1 MVFAVIVAGGIGSR
15 MQNAGMPKQFME
27 LCGKPIIIHTVERFL
42 HSKRVDKI
50 YIGVHPEWI
59 DYTAELLE
67 KYCGSSETAV
77 LVPGGAD
84 RNGTVFN
91 VIDRIDA
98 DFGVSEEHIV
108 LTHDAVR
115 PFITQKIIDEN
126 IDAAIKYGAAGTAY
140 NSIDTIVVSEDS
152 EFITSVPERR
162 KMYNVQTPQSFKI
175 NLLRELFESLDEEEK
190 KTLTDACRICTVR
203 NQPVYIV
210 DGDISNIKITTP
222 TDFKFAE
229 AIAESFV
236 E

>member
-15 MQNAGMPKQFME
+15 MKNAGIPKQFME
-27 LCGKPIIIHTVERFL
+27 LCGKPIIVHTVERFL
-42 HSKRVDKI
+42 HSDRIDRI
-50 YIGVHPEWI
+50 YIGVHPEWT
-59 DYTAELLE
+59 DYAAELLE
-67 KYCGSSETAV
+67 KYFGSSDAAV
-77 LVPGGAD
+77 IVPGGAD

-91 VIDRIDA
+91 VIDRIEKDY
-98 DFGVSEEHIV
+98 GVSEDHIV

-115 PFITQKIIDEN
+115 PFITQKIINEN
-126 IDAAIKYGAAGTAY
+126 IDAVREHGAAAVAY

-152 EFITSVPERR
+152 KFITSVPERR

-175 NLLRELFESLDEEEK
+175 NLLKRLFESLSEEEK
-190 KTLTDACRICTVR
+190 TTLTDACRICTVR

-210 DGDISNIKITTP
+210 EGDISNIKITTP

-229 AIAESFV
+229 AIAENFI

>member
-15 MQNAGMPKQFME
+15 MGNIDLPKQFMK
-27 LCGKPIIIHTVERFL
+27 LCGRPIIVHTVERFL
-42 HSKRVDKI
+42 HSERIDKI
-50 YIGVHPEWI
+50 YIGAHPEWI
-59 DYTAELLE
+59 DYLQELLRE
-67 KYCGSSETAV
+67 YFNSVDVAV
-77 LVPGGAD
+77 VVPGGAD
-84 RNGTVFN
+84 RNATVFN
-91 VIDRIDA
+91 VIDRIEA
-98 DFGVSEEHIV
+98 DYGKSDEHIV

-115 PFITQKIIDEN
+115 PFVTQKMIGDS
-126 IDAAIKYGAAGTAY
+126 IDATIRYGASAVAY
-140 NSIDTIVVSEDS
+140 NSIDTIVVSDDA

-162 KMYNVQTPQSFKI
+162 KMYNVQTPQTFKI
-175 NLLRELFESLDEEEK
+175 NLLRNLFESLSEEEK

-210 DGDISNIKITTP
+210 EGDISDIKITTP

>member
-1 MVFAVIVAGGIGSR
+1 MVFAVIVAGGVGSR
-15 MQNAGMPKQFME
+15 MGNTGIPKQFME
-27 LCGKPIIIHTVERFL
+27 LCGKPIIIHTIERFL
-42 HSKRVDKI
+42 HSERIDKI

-59 DYTAELLE
+59 DYLQTLLQE
-67 KYCGSSETAV
+67 HFGSTDIAV
-77 LVPGGAD
+77 VVQGGAD
-84 RNGTVFN
+84 RNATVFN
-91 VIDRIDA
+91 VLDKIESDY
-98 DFGVSEEHIV
+98 GVSDDHIV

-126 IDAAIKYGAAGTAY
+126 IDAAFKYGAAAVAY
-140 NSIDTIVVSEDS
+140 NSIDTIVVSDDN

-162 KMYNVQTPQSFKI
+162 KMYNVQTPQTFKI
-175 NLLRELFESLDEEEK
+175 NLLRNLFESLSEDEK

-210 DGDISNIKITTP
+210 EGDISNIKITTP

-229 AIAESFV
+229 AIAENFT

>member
-1 MVFAVIVAGGIGSR
+1 MGNI
-15 MQNAGMPKQFME
+15 GMPKQFME
-27 LCGKPIIIHTVERFL
+27 LCGKPIIIHTIERFL
-42 HSKRVDKI
+42 HSERIDKI
-50 YIGVHPEWI
+50 YIGVHHEWI
-59 DYTAELLE
+59 DYMQELLQ
-67 KYCGSSETAV
+67 KYFASTDVAV
-77 LVPGGAD
+77 VVPGGAD
-84 RNGTVFN
+84 RNATVFN
-91 VIDRIDA
+91 VIDRIEEDY
-98 DFGVSEEHIV
+98 GVSEDHIV

-115 PFITQKIIDEN
+115 PFITQKIINEN
-126 IDAAIKYGAAGTAY
+126 IDAARTYGAAAVAY

-152 EFITSVPERR
+152 AFITSVPERR

-210 DGDISNIKITTP
+210 EGDISNIKITTP
-222 TDFKFAE
+222 TDFKFAA

>member
-15 MQNAGMPKQFME
+15 MRNADMPKQFME
-27 LCGKPIIIHTVERFL
+27 LCGKPIIVHTVERFI

-59 DYTAELLE
+59 QYTDELLI
-67 KYCGSSETAV
+67 KYFGSKDVAV
-77 LVPGGAD
+77 TVPGGAD

-91 VIDRIDA
+91 VIDRIEK
-98 DFGVSEEHIV
+98 DFGVSEDHIV

-115 PFITQKIIDEN
+115 PFITQKMINEN
-126 IDAAIKYGAAGTAY
+126 IDAVREHGAAAVAY
-140 NSIDTIVVSEDS
+140 NSIDTIVMSEDS
-152 EFITSVPERR
+152 DFITSVPERR
-162 KMYNVQTPQSFKI
+162 KMYNVQTPQSFRI
-175 NLLRELFESLDEEEK
+175 NLLRKLFESLDEEEK

-210 DGDISNIKITTP
+210 EGDISNIKITTP